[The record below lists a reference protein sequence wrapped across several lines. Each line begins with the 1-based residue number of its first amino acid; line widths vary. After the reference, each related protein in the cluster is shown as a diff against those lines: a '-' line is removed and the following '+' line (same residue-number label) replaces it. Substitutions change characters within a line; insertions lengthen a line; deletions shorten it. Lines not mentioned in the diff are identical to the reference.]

1 MWRTPHHLYRISTRR
16 AEHVLLLTAFLVRR
30 RQVRPRRHPMSEKSL
45 RGTRLGSNSLESEVG
60 VEPVERHIAEYHC
73 PQGHV
78 FTVPFAFD
86 ADVPALW
93 ACKCGAEALLVD
105 AARPTPRATKP
116 VRTHWDMLL
125 ERRSVAEL

>member
-1 MWRTPHHLYRISTRR
+1 
-16 AEHVLLLTAFLVRR
+16 
-30 RQVRPRRHPMSEKSL
+30 MSEKSL

-105 AARPTPRATKP
+105 ATRPAPRAAKP
-116 VRTHWDMLL
+116 ARTHWDMLL
-125 ERRSVAEL
+125 ERRSVAELEVLLDERLELLRAAQGRGGRQKRSA